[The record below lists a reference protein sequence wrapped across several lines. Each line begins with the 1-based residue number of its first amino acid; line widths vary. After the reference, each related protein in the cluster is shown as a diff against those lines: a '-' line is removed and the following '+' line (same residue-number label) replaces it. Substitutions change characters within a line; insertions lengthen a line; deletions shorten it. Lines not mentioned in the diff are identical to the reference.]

1 MLMKKKMKTKFDYQ
15 ARTFGACVV
24 LLMSFTL
31 MFITPSLDKVAEEN
45 TTILPPSITL
55 SREVLM
61 ALSLPAVKNTT
72 SYFLLNS

>member
-45 TTILPPSITL
+45 TTILESIENIQEEGQGVEKSFNEGLTDI
-55 SREVLM
+55 E
-61 ALSLPAVKNTT
+61 K
-72 SYFLLNS
+72 

>member
-31 MFITPSLDKVAEEN
+31 MFISPSLDKVKEEN
-45 TTILPPSITL
+45 TTIKQSIENIESETEQGVESFNKGL
-55 SREVLM
+55 SE
-61 ALSLPAVKNTT
+61 TEE
-72 SYFLLNS
+72 

>member
-31 MFITPSLDKVAEEN
+31 MFISPSLNKVAEEN
-45 TTILPPSITL
+45 TTILESIEKIEDEGQGVQESFNTGL
-55 SREVLM
+55 SDKE
-61 ALSLPAVKNTT
+61 K
-72 SYFLLNS
+72 

>member
-31 MFITPSLDKVAEEN
+31 MFITPSLDKVAKEN
-45 TTILPPSITL
+45 TTILESIENIEDEEGQGVEESFNIGL
-55 SREVLM
+55 SDDE
-61 ALSLPAVKNTT
+61 K
-72 SYFLLNS
+72 

>member
-45 TTILPPSITL
+45 TTILESIENIEEEGQGVEKSFNEGLTDI
-55 SREVLM
+55 E
-61 ALSLPAVKNTT
+61 K
-72 SYFLLNS
+72 

>member
-45 TTILPPSITL
+45 TTILESIENIEEGQGVEKSFNEGLTDI
-55 SREVLM
+55 E
-61 ALSLPAVKNTT
+61 K
-72 SYFLLNS
+72 

>member
-31 MFITPSLDKVAEEN
+31 MFISPSLDKVKEEN
-45 TTILPPSITL
+45 TTISQTIENIESETEQGVESFNKGL
-55 SREVLM
+55 SDEE
-61 ALSLPAVKNTT
+61 
-72 SYFLLNS
+72 